1 MNGIFIQVH
10 NSNMNKLPT
19 RRAVFILP
27 LILLLLAAS
36 SWLQAQSDTISAVT
50 NTDGEYLIREVFLGG
65 GECFE
70 VSNIQLRGEVGQA
83 GVFTNGAA
91 SIGFAEG
98 IILSNG
104 NVEEIMGPNT
114 GYTLGDAGTLSTGY
128 GVTNTDPDLATLS
141 MLEGDM
147 NSNFFDPV
155 VLEFDFVPTLDSISF
170 EFIFASEEYC
180 QFSLSSFI
188 DLFGF
193 FIDGPGL
200 SGPFTNNGINIAIVP
215 GTNQAITARSIS
227 PFFNNVF
234 YRNNIPPGQAGC
246 SLNQLAPASNF
257 NAFDGFTVPL
267 IASARV
273 IPCETYHIKLVV
285 SDRGFDDQL
294 DAAVFLKAN
303 SFAAGLTSRIASQ
316 VTGPSQ
322 TNDSSY
328 EGCGS
333 TSIIFTRGD
342 SLLANDLTVFYSLLP
357 GNTATPGLDFTAL
370 PDSVVIPAGVYADTL
385 VIDFFADAI
394 IEGTESFTIK
404 LRNPCDC
411 SESEL
416 TINILET
423 TPLSGAISGPSTVCA
438 GDGIELVALPVGG
451 TGNITYQWSNGD
463 QDSIFNGIPLAN
475 DTIQLVISD
484 ECGATTTLEHIVHAQ
499 SPAGVLDGNFV
510 LCDGR
515 PSVALPITLSD
526 GSSFSFDL
534 LSNGASPTTYTNIPA
549 GVFQVPVTNTGVY
562 EITNLSADGCN
573 GSTDGEAQVL
583 VVDITT
589 TAQIDTIDCFGAAN
603 GSIELS
609 PTGGTGVYTY
619 IWSHQV
625 GLDTALVENLNIGT
639 YNVFINDSNGCLDTI
654 SITLNQPTLLEIA
667 IDTLNLLADCQT
679 LGSLEGQASGGT
691 APYTFTWSD
700 GNMNA
705 LNDNLSS
712 GTYTLSVTDANNCL
726 STLST
731 AIVGDSLLPA
741 AMITALDSLDCNT
754 SSITLDASGSSQNGN
769 YTYQWTDAANN
780 IIPAP
785 DPLMLSVSTP
795 DVYTLSIL
803 DTDNNCSASSSI
815 QVDVYA
821 VSLNPVITGPTSLNC
836 LQDTIQLAIANPDP
850 DWILS
855 WEDINGLPLAGNSP
869 TLTVFTPAS
878 YVLVA
883 TQNGTTCTGRDTIT
897 ITGDFVAPELMLAN
911 LPDTLDCD
919 LDMVTIDANV
929 LSGSGSYDY
938 QWSGPAGGIVG
949 NAQTEDITAAEP
961 GDYQLIIEDLLN
973 GCTDTL
979 FSTVLEDLSSLTID
993 PIPDTLLNCFY
1004 PTLNLVATSPN
1015 SGNLS
1020 FSWENPLGMIISQSA
1035 SVQITT
1041 PGTYLVLLSDMDNG
1055 CTQTAQVQVAID
1067 TLTPRVTP
1075 NLPGDL
1081 DCLNDTIILSTIPG
1095 PAHFTPIWRN
1105 AMGDILSS
1113 TTWEQPVEQ
1122 AGGYSLTIRDQLNG
1136 CRSTIL
1142 FEVGIDTIAPV
1153 ISFLPLDTLTCTVD
1167 TVLLGSTISNGSG
1180 NYAYQWAS
1188 QPGGIVSAVD
1198 MSNIELV
1205 LAGAYTL
1212 MVTDQNNNCSD
1223 TLTANIIED
1232 RQNPELTLLNDTL
1245 LNCFYPSITLVGSS
1259 ASMGNLTYTWLDE
1272 SELVLSNVPDLL
1284 VDEAG
1289 IYTLLLTDADNNCT
1303 DEISI
1308 EVEDN
1313 FTAPT
1318 ANAGDDFI
1326 IGCLATTAI
1335 LQGEEGPDNWVPTWL
1350 APDGTPLST
1359 GNWQLVTSLTGNFQL
1374 VVIDTLNGC
1383 NASDLVNVSLDQNA
1397 PTAEAGPNTTILDCF
1412 SGTAVIDL
1420 SNSTQ
1425 GSSIIYTILDAGS
1438 TTVAEGT
1445 VPSFTTSTPGSYELI
1460 VTNTDNNC
1468 QSTDAFNIV
1477 METPI
1482 IDALIT
1488 NNIACGEET
1497 GSIIFDVVS
1506 NGSPPYLYSIDG
1518 GNSYVSE
1525 PVFSNLPIGSYDLL
1539 VQDINGCE
1547 AQAITSISEA
1557 PGIYV
1562 LLEEQVELKLGEL
1575 YTLKPLFNQATDQIA
1590 SILWSS
1596 NPQLSCTDCLY
1607 PTFTAQ
1613 QTTFLEVLVTDL
1625 NGCTS
1630 IARILL
1636 LVDETVPVFIP
1647 NVFSPNNLDGANDR
1661 FTIYGNPEQIT
1672 EILSLNIFDRW
1683 GDQVFVKENFQVND
1697 PSQGWDG
1704 KARGKL
1710 LNKAVFVYWAEL
1722 LLQNGE
1728 RIIVEGDV
1736 LLMN

>member
-1 MNGIFIQVH
+1 
-10 NSNMNKLPT
+10 MNKLPT
-19 RRAVFILP
+19 TKAVFILP
-27 LILLLLAAS
+27 VLLLLLATS
-36 SWLQAQSDTISAVT
+36 GRLQAQSDTISAVT
-50 NTDGEYLIREVFLGG
+50 NTDGEYLVREVFLGG

-83 GVFTNGAA
+83 GVFSNGAA

-104 NVEEIMGPNT
+104 NVEEIMGPNL
-114 GYTLGDAGTLSTGY
+114 GYNLGDAATLSTGY

-141 MLEGDM
+141 MLEGDN

-170 EFIFASEEYC
+170 EFVFASEEYC

-200 SGPFTNNGINIAIVP
+200 SGPFTNNGINIATVP

-227 PFFNNVF
+227 PFFNNIF

-246 SLNQLAPASNF
+246 SLNQPAPGSNF

-267 IASARV
+267 VASARV

-342 SLLANDLTVFYSLLP
+342 SILTNDLTVYYSLLP

-370 PDSVVIPAGVYADTL
+370 PDSVVIPAGVFADT
-385 VIDFFADAI
+385 VIIDFFADAI

-411 SESEL
+411 SESQL

-423 TPLSGAISGPSTVCA
+423 TPLSGAISGPNTVCA
-438 GDGIELVALPVGG
+438 GDGLELVAVPMGG
-451 TGNITYQWSNGD
+451 TGNISYLWSNGD
-463 QDSIFNGIPLAN
+463 QDSILNSVPLVN
-475 DTIQLVISD
+475 DTIRLVISD

-499 SPAGVLDGNFV
+499 SPHGVLDGNFV

-515 PSVALPITLSD
+515 PSLALPITLTD

-534 LSNGASPTTYTNIPA
+534 LSNGAPTTYTNIPA
-549 GVFQVPVTNTGVY
+549 GVFQVPIATTGVY
-562 EITNLSADGCN
+562 EITNLSADGCD

-589 TAQIDTIDCFGAAN
+589 TAQIDSIDCFGAAN
-603 GSIELS
+603 GSIELF

-619 IWSHQV
+619 IWSHQT
-625 GLDTALVENLNIGT
+625 GLDTALVDDLNIGT

-654 SITLNQPTLLEIA
+654 SITLNQPPLLEVA
-667 IDTLNLLADCQT
+667 IDTLNLMAGCQT
-679 LGSLEGQASGGT
+679 LGSLEGQASGGV
-691 APYTFTWSD
+691 APYTFAWSD

-712 GTYTLSVTDANNCL
+712 GAYTLSVTDANNCL

-731 AIVGDSLLPA
+731 TILGDSLLPVV
-741 AMITALDSLDCNT
+741 MITAMDSLDCGTT
-754 SSITLDASGSSQNGN
+754 SISLDASGSSQNGN
-769 YTYQWTDAANN
+769 YTYQWTDGANN

-785 DPLMLSVSTP
+785 DPLLLSVSSP
-795 DVYTLSIL
+795 DTYTLSIL

-815 QVDVYA
+815 QVEVYPL
-821 VSLNPVITGPTSLNC
+821 SLNPVINGPTNLNC
-836 LQDTIQLAIANPDP
+836 SQDTIQLAIANPDP
-850 DWILS
+850 DWTLG
-855 WEDINGLPLAGNSP
+855 WEDINGLPLAGNSA

-897 ITGDFVAPELMLAN
+897 ITGDFVAPELMLAS

-919 LDMVTIDANV
+919 VNLVNIDANV
-929 LSGSGSYDY
+929 LSGSGNYSY
-938 QWSGPAGGIVG
+938 QWSGPAGGIMG
-949 NAQTEDITAAEP
+949 SSQTEDITAIEP
-961 GDYQLIIEDLLN
+961 GDYQLIIEDLIN

-979 FSTVLEDLSSLTID
+979 FSTVLEDLSSLTIN
-993 PIPDTLLNCFY
+993 PMPDTLLNCFN
-1004 PTLNLVATSPN
+1004 PTLSLTATSPN
-1015 SGNLS
+1015 TGNLS
-1020 FSWENPLGMIISQSA
+1020 FSWENALGMTISQSA
-1035 SVQITT
+1035 NVQIST
-1041 PGTYLVLLSDMDNG
+1041 PGTYHILLSDMDNG
-1055 CTQTAQVQVAID
+1055 CSQTAQIQVAID
-1067 TLTPRVTP
+1067 SLSPRVTP

-1095 PAHFTPIWRN
+1095 LAHFTPIWRN

-1113 TTWEQPVEQ
+1113 TTWEQPVDQ

-1153 ISFLPLDTLTCTVD
+1153 ISFLPVDTLTCTVD
-1167 TVLLGSTISNGSG
+1167 TVALSSIISNGSG
-1180 NYAYQWAS
+1180 NYAYQWTS
-1188 QPGGIVSAVD
+1188 QPGGIVSAANL
-1198 MSNIELV
+1198 SSIELV

-1212 MVTDQNNNCSD
+1212 IVTDQNNNCTD
-1223 TLTANIIED
+1223 TLATDVLED
-1232 RQNPELTLLNDTL
+1232 RQNPVLTALNDTL
-1245 LNCFYPSITLVGSS
+1245 LNCYHPIITVTGSS
-1259 ASMGNLTYTWLDE
+1259 ASMGSLAYTWFDE
-1272 SELVLSNVPDLL
+1272 SELVLSNSADLL

-1289 IYTLLLTDADNNCT
+1289 NYTLLLTDIDNNCT
-1303 DEISI
+1303 DEITV
-1308 EVEDN
+1308 EVSDN

-1318 ANAGDDFI
+1318 ANAGDDFS
-1326 IGCLATTAI
+1326 IGCLATTAT
-1335 LQGEEGPDNWVPTWL
+1335 LQGEEGPDNWVPSWV
-1350 APDGTPLST
+1350 APDGTPLSS
-1359 GNWQLVTSLTGNFQL
+1359 GNWQLITSLTGNFQL
-1374 VVIDTLNGC
+1374 NVIDTLNGC
-1383 NASDLVNVSLDQNA
+1383 NASDLANVSLDQDA

-1412 SGTAVIDL
+1412 SGTALIDL
-1420 SNSTQ
+1420 SNSSQ
-1425 GSSIIYTILDAGS
+1425 GSSIIYTILNAGG

-1460 VTNTDNNC
+1460 VTNTDNDC

-1477 METPI
+1477 MEEPM

-1497 GSIIFDVVS
+1497 GSIIFDAVS
-1506 NGSPPYLYSIDG
+1506 SGSAPYLYSIDG

-1525 PVFSNLPIGSYDLL
+1525 PVFLNLPIGTYDLM

-1562 LLEEQVELKLGEL
+1562 LLEDQVELKLGEL
-1575 YTLKPLFNQATDQIA
+1575 YTLKPLFNQAIDQIA

-1596 NPQLSCTDCLY
+1596 DPQLSCTDCLY
-1607 PTFTAQ
+1607 PIFTAQ
-1613 QTTFLEVLVTDL
+1613 QTTILEVTVTDL

-1630 IARILL
+1630 TARILL

-1647 NVFSPNNLDGANDR
+1647 NVFSPINLDGANDR
-1661 FTIYGNPEQIT
+1661 FTIYGDPEQIT

-1683 GDQVFVKENFQVND
+1683 GDQVFFKENFQVND

-1704 KARGKL
+1704 KVRGKL
-1710 LNKAVFVYWAEL
+1710 LNNAVFVYWAEL